1 MGRSCTPLTDGGG
14 GGVVIVDPPNESDEG
29 IIFDTPENGTW
40 LLTGDMMELEG
51 RIIADTGPWNSVQV
65 RLTQYYEEDDEVV
78 LMDWQEASVQ
88 NLSWSF
94 SDLIPTSW
102 YDAEETAVVIEVQA
116 LGSGD
121 MVSNAAHWV
130 RIGRM
135 SATFGSPSS
144 GSTLSDTVSFSGTAQ
159 GIEPS
164 ELIFRVDSENGVPFT
179 HSTKKITKRKIGP
192 SLGIRLKSMMAPTRS
207 QFVWSIRAD

>member
-1 MGRSCTPLTDGGG
+1 
-14 GGVVIVDPPNESDEG
+14 
-29 IIFDTPENGTW
+29 
-40 LLTGDMMELEG
+40 MELEG

-94 SDLIPTSW
+94 NDLIPTSW
-102 YDAEETAVVIEVQA
+102 YDADETAVVIEVQA
-116 LGSGD
+116 TGSGD

-135 SATFGSPSS
+135 SAHSARHHPDQRFL
-144 GSTLSDTVSFSGTAQ
+144 TLVSL
-159 GIEPS
+159 
-164 ELIFRVDSENGVPFT
+164 EL
-179 HSTKKITKRKIGP
+179 RKV
-192 SLGIRLKSMMAPTRS
+192 LS
-207 QFVWSIRAD
+207 QAS